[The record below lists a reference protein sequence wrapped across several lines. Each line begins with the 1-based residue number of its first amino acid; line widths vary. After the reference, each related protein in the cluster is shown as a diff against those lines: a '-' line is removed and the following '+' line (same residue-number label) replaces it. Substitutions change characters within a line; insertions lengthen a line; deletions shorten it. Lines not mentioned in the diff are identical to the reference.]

1 VNQFLKGCNLYLV
14 GMMGSGKT
22 TVAQILA
29 PQLEYRYFDTD
40 RLIEQVAGQSI
51 PDIFA
56 ESGEAAFRELETKV
70 LSELCAYTRLVV
82 ATGGG
87 IILNRQNWS
96 YLQHGVVVWL
106 DVPVE
111 QLYQRLEGDTTRPL
125 LRDPDP
131 MAKLRSLLDQRQ
143 SLYSQADVRVIV
155 GPEDTPEQIATGVLS
170 EIAKI
175 LKHRVNQ
182 N

>member
-1 VNQFLKGCNLYLV
+1 VNHFLKGCNLYLI

-22 TVAQILA
+22 TIGQILA

-40 RLIEQVAGQSI
+40 TLIEQVVGQSI
-51 PDIFA
+51 AEIFA
-56 ESGEAAFRELETKV
+56 ESGEAAFREIETKV
-70 LSELCAYTRLVV
+70 LSELCAYTHLVV

-87 IILNRQNWS
+87 IIKQQQNWS

-111 QLYQRLEGDTTRPL
+111 QLYQRLQGDTTRPL

-131 MAKLRSLLDQRQ
+131 MGKLRSLLDQRQ
-143 SLYSQADVRVIV
+143 SLYAQADVRVIV
-155 GPEDTPEQIATGVLS
+155 GPEDTPEQIATAVLG

-175 LKHRVNQ
+175 LKHQANQ

>member
-1 VNQFLKGCNLYLV
+1 
-14 GMMGSGKT
+14 MGSGKT
-22 TVAQILA
+22 TIAQILA

-51 PDIFA
+51 PEIFA

-70 LSELCAYTRLVV
+70 LSELCAYTHLVV

-111 QLYQRLEGDTTRPL
+111 QLYQRLEGDNTRPL

-131 MAKLRSLLDQRQ
+131 MGKLRSLLDQRQ
-143 SLYSQADVRVIV
+143 SLYKQADVRVIV
-155 GPEDTPEQIATGVLS
+155 GPEDTPEQIATAVLG
-170 EIAKI
+170 EISKI
-175 LKHRVNQ
+175 LKHHANQ

>member
-1 VNQFLKGCNLYLV
+1 MNQFLKGCNLYLI

-22 TVAQILA
+22 TIAQILA

-51 PDIFA
+51 PEIFA

-131 MAKLRSLLDQRQ
+131 MGKLRSLLDQRQ

-170 EIAKI
+170 EISKI